1 MLQLLA
7 DGVFRIDTSVQWGSK
22 SDKTPEEMPANNL
35 GEKQSVSENPARLG
49 GVLYFVAP
57 RASNGPFRG
66 VALLIRLEESAP
78 ISWMGEPG

>member
-1 MLQLLA
+1 MPQLLA
-7 DGVFRIDTSVQWGSK
+7 DGVFRIDTSDANGAV
-22 SDKTPEEMPANNL
+22 TREEMPAKNL
-35 GEKQSVSENPARLG
+35 GEKHVSENPARLG